1 MCGGGENSGSTKAET
16 PSNEDLWRAIRKLSS
31 LHDGDM
37 GVVDVVV
44 CGPRAVPLLRD
55 MLFAREPSGIYETR
69 RRVVE
74 ALARLRADDVL
85 IDYLRNPNAVS
96 DPVEQVGED
105 AVVNAAARALA
116 DSKRAEIIP
125 LLVEWAQRRPL
136 PGVVDA
142 LGRLGVVEAIP
153 FLVDALV
160 EDECRPSAEEAIRTF
175 GRLASGALRE
185 SAVHSFQPRQPT
197 VSLNRGRASALKLLA
212 EMGPPSSELC
222 AALRQLMRDDAPAVA
237 FAACRICLQSADQA
251 DASAAVLRLVDLLA
265 DADSFISGDIEKIL
279 AENFVISEPII
290 RDRLQSDQNA
300 STGADSTNRM
310 VEALRRVVV
319 EARTCSIS

>member
-1 MCGGGENSGSTKAET
+1 
-16 PSNEDLWRAIRKLSS
+16 
-31 LHDGDM
+31 
-37 GVVDVVV
+37 
-44 CGPRAVPLLRD
+44 

-74 ALARLRADDVL
+74 ALALLHADDVL

-105 AVVNAAARALA
+105 AVVNAVARALA
-116 DSKRAEIIP
+116 DSRRAETIP
-125 LLVEWAQRRPL
+125 LLLEWAQRRPL
-136 PGVVDA
+136 SGVVDA

-160 EDECRPSAEEAIRTF
+160 EDECRPSAEGAIRAF
-175 GRLASGALRE
+175 GCLASGALLE
-185 SAVHSFQPRQPT
+185 SAVRSPQPSEPM
-197 VSLNRGRASALKLLA
+197 VLLNRGRSSALKLLA

-222 AALRQLMRDDAPAVA
+222 AALRPLMQDDAPAVA
-237 FAACRICLQSADQA
+237 FAACRICLQSADRA
-251 DASAAVLRLVDLLA
+251 DASAAALRLVGLLA

-290 RDRLQSDQNA
+290 RDRLQSDQSA
-300 STGADSTNRM
+300 STGYDSTNRI
-310 VEALRRVVV
+310 VEALRRVVA
-319 EARTCSIS
+319 EARTSSTS